1 MKIYNI
7 EEGYGSRELGFNLIL
22 DFLRYIGA
30 SYQFMFFIMAVV
42 MQILVYNIIKR
53 YNYSVWISV
62 FIYYCISPFYIATF
76 NGMRQYLAI
85 AVFIVALK
93 YIEQKKIFKYIML
106 VSSLITVLGLAFV
119 VGILYHYFQG
129 QLMGELKKEAVYISR
144 GVESTGTDYLKKLN
158 DEDSRIT
165 YVDESGKVIY
175 DNEANVESMDNHGH
189 RKEIREAEING
200 EGADERM
207 SSTLSEKTMY
217 YAVRLENGNVL
228 RVSSNQASVWM
239 LLLQLL
245 PPFAA
250 VLILML
256 LLSGVFASRL
266 SGKVVEPLNGLDLE
280 HPDEN
285 DAYDEVQP
293 LLSKIGRQSR
303 QIRLQ
308 LEAARR
314 QQKEFS
320 IITENMQEG
329 LLVIDRYTM
338 VLSVNSSVGKL
349 LKVKEIKTGES
360 VYLLN
365 RSEEFRGVVGQVL
378 EGKHENK
385 ILRLDGSEIQVIANP
400 VTREN
405 KTEGAVILLVDV
417 TEKVEREQLRREFS
431 ANVSHELK
439 TPLTSISGFAEIM
452 QDGFVKDEDVK
463 VFAGR
468 IYKEAQRLIRL
479 VGDVIRISRL
489 DEGGLPYQWEKLD
502 LYSLTH
508 DIFSTLHEAA
518 EKQEVHM
525 YMEGGSTVLDTVST
539 IMEEVLYN
547 VCDNAVKYNR
557 RGGEVFVRLKDG
569 EDAVRVNVRD
579 TGIGIPKEDQ
589 ERIFERFYRVDK
601 SHSKEIGGTGLG
613 LSIVKHGVKTLNGRL
628 WLNSE
633 PGQGT
638 EIIMEFPKHHMEEE
652 AAE

>member
-1 MKIYNI
+1 M
-7 EEGYGSRELGFNLIL
+7 S
-22 DFLRYIGA
+22 
-30 SYQFMFFIMAVV
+30 
-42 MQILVYNIIKR
+42 
-53 YNYSVWISV
+53 
-62 FIYYCISPFYIATF
+62 
-76 NGMRQYLAI
+76 
-85 AVFIVALK
+85 
-93 YIEQKKIFKYIML
+93 KKIFKYIML

-144 GVESTGTDYLKKLN
+144 GVESAGTDYLKKLN

-245 PPFAA
+245 PPFVA
-250 VLILML
+250 VLLLML

-280 HPDEN
+280 HPEEN

-338 VLSVNSSVGKL
+338 VLSVNSSVGRL

-365 RSEEFRGVVGQVL
+365 RSEEFRDVVCQVL
-378 EGKHENK
+378 DGKHEDK
-385 ILRLDGSEIQVIANP
+385 VLRLDGSEIQVIANP

-525 YMEGGSTVLDTVST
+525 YMEGGSTVLDTVPM

>member
-1 MKIYNI
+1 
-7 EEGYGSRELGFNLIL
+7 
-22 DFLRYIGA
+22 
-30 SYQFMFFIMAVV
+30 
-42 MQILVYNIIKR
+42 
-53 YNYSVWISV
+53 
-62 FIYYCISPFYIATF
+62 
-76 NGMRQYLAI
+76 
-85 AVFIVALK
+85 
-93 YIEQKKIFKYIML
+93 ML

-129 QLMGELKKEAVYISR
+129 QLMDELKKEAVYIAR
-144 GVESTGTDYLKKLN
+144 GVESAGTDYLQQLN

-245 PPFAA
+245 PPFVA

-280 HPDEN
+280 HPEEN

-365 RSEEFRGVVGQVL
+365 RSEEFRDVVCQVL
-378 EGKHENK
+378 EGKHEDK
-385 ILRLDGSEIQVIANP
+385 VLRLDGSDIQVIANP

-525 YMEGGSTVLDTVST
+525 YMEGGSTVLDTVPM

-547 VCDNAVKYNR
+547 VCDNAVKYNH
-557 RGGEVFVRLKDG
+557 RGGEVFVKLKDEG
-569 EDAVRVNVRD
+569 DAVRVNVRD

-601 SHSKEIGGTGLG
+601 SHSREIGGTGLG

-638 EIIMEFPKHHMEEE
+638 EIIMEFPKHHMEKE

>member
-1 MKIYNI
+1 M
-7 EEGYGSRELGFNLIL
+7 S
-22 DFLRYIGA
+22 
-30 SYQFMFFIMAVV
+30 
-42 MQILVYNIIKR
+42 
-53 YNYSVWISV
+53 
-62 FIYYCISPFYIATF
+62 
-76 NGMRQYLAI
+76 
-85 AVFIVALK
+85 
-93 YIEQKKIFKYIML
+93 KKIFKYIML

-129 QLMGELKKEAVYISR
+129 QLMDELKKEAVYIAR
-144 GVESTGTDYLKKLN
+144 GVESAGTDYLQQLN

-239 LLLQLL
+239 LLLQLF
-245 PPFAA
+245 PPFVA

-266 SGKVVEPLNGLDLE
+266 SGKVVEPLNRLDLE

-338 VLSVNSSVGKL
+338 VLSVNSSVGRL

-365 RSEEFRGVVGQVL
+365 RSEEFRDVVCQVL

-525 YMEGGSTVLDTVST
+525 YMEGGSTVLDTVPT

-638 EIIMEFPKHHMEEE
+638 EIIMEFPKHHMEKE

>member
-1 MKIYNI
+1 
-7 EEGYGSRELGFNLIL
+7 
-22 DFLRYIGA
+22 
-30 SYQFMFFIMAVV
+30 
-42 MQILVYNIIKR
+42 
-53 YNYSVWISV
+53 
-62 FIYYCISPFYIATF
+62 
-76 NGMRQYLAI
+76 
-85 AVFIVALK
+85 
-93 YIEQKKIFKYIML
+93 ML
-106 VSSLITVLGLAFV
+106 VSSMVTVLGLAFV
-119 VGILYHYFQG
+119 IGILYHSFQD
-129 QLMGELKKEAVYISR
+129 QMMNELKKEAVYISR
-144 GVESTGTDYLKKLN
+144 GVESAGTSYLENLDQK
-158 DEDSRIT
+158 ESRIT

-175 DNEANVESMDNHGH
+175 DNEADVENMENHSH

-200 EGADERM
+200 EGEDVRM

-217 YAVRLENGNVL
+217 YALRLDNGNVL
-228 RVSSNQASVWM
+228 RISSTQKSALALVG
-239 LLLQLL
+239 QLL
-245 PPFAA
+245 PPLLGVWF
-250 VLILML
+250 LMMIL
-256 LLSGVFASRL
+256 SAVFASRL
-266 SGKVVEPLNGLDLE
+266 SGKVVEPLNNLDLE
-280 HPDEN
+280 HPEDNVVYE
-285 DAYDEVQP
+285 EVEP
-293 LLSKIGRQSR
+293 LLSKIYRQNR
-303 QIRLQ
+303 QIHLQ

-349 LKVKEIKTGES
+349 LKVNEVRTGES

-365 RSEEFRGVVGQVL
+365 RSEEFRGVVEQVL
-378 EGKHENK
+378 EGNHEDK
-385 ILRLDGSEIQVIANP
+385 ILRLDGSDIQVIANP

-405 KTEGAVILLVDV
+405 NTEGAVILLVDV

-489 DEGGLPYQWEKLD
+489 DEGGLPYQWEELD

-525 YMEGGSTVLDTVST
+525 YMEGGSTVLDTVPT
-539 IMEEVLYN
+539 IMEEVIYN
-547 VCDNAVKYNR
+547 VCDNAIKYNHH
-557 RGGEVFVRLKDG
+557 GGEVFVGLKDG
-569 EDAVRVNVRD
+569 ADVVRVTVRD

-613 LSIVKHGVKTLNGRL
+613 LSIVKHGVSTLNGRL
-628 WLNSE
+628 WLTSE

-638 EIIMEFPKHHMEEE
+638 EIIMEFPKHHMEKE

>member
-1 MKIYNI
+1 
-7 EEGYGSRELGFNLIL
+7 
-22 DFLRYIGA
+22 
-30 SYQFMFFIMAVV
+30 
-42 MQILVYNIIKR
+42 
-53 YNYSVWISV
+53 
-62 FIYYCISPFYIATF
+62 
-76 NGMRQYLAI
+76 
-85 AVFIVALK
+85 
-93 YIEQKKIFKYIML
+93 ML

-129 QLMGELKKEAVYISR
+129 QLMDELKKEAVYISR
-144 GVESTGTDYLKKLN
+144 GVESAGVDYLQQLN

-245 PPFAA
+245 PPFVA

-280 HPDEN
+280 HPEEN

-338 VLSVNSSVGKL
+338 VLSVNSSVGRL

-365 RSEEFRGVVGQVL
+365 RSEEFRDVVCQVL

-525 YMEGGSTVLDTVST
+525 YMEGGSTVLDTVPT

-547 VCDNAVKYNR
+547 VCDNAIKYNR

-638 EIIMEFPKHHMEEE
+638 EIIMEFPKHHMEKE

>member
-1 MKIYNI
+1 
-7 EEGYGSRELGFNLIL
+7 
-22 DFLRYIGA
+22 
-30 SYQFMFFIMAVV
+30 
-42 MQILVYNIIKR
+42 
-53 YNYSVWISV
+53 
-62 FIYYCISPFYIATF
+62 
-76 NGMRQYLAI
+76 
-85 AVFIVALK
+85 
-93 YIEQKKIFKYIML
+93 ML

-129 QLMGELKKEAVYISR
+129 QLMSELKKEAVYISR
-144 GVESTGTDYLKKLN
+144 GVESAGTDYLQQLN

-245 PPFAA
+245 PPFVA

-293 LLSKIGRQSR
+293 LLSKIGRQNR

-349 LKVKEIKTGES
+349 LKVKEIKAGES

-525 YMEGGSTVLDTVST
+525 YMEGGSTVLDTVPT

-601 SHSKEIGGTGLG
+601 SHSREIGGTGLG

-638 EIIMEFPKHHMEEE
+638 EIIMEFPKHHMEKE

>member
-1 MKIYNI
+1 
-7 EEGYGSRELGFNLIL
+7 
-22 DFLRYIGA
+22 
-30 SYQFMFFIMAVV
+30 
-42 MQILVYNIIKR
+42 
-53 YNYSVWISV
+53 
-62 FIYYCISPFYIATF
+62 
-76 NGMRQYLAI
+76 
-85 AVFIVALK
+85 
-93 YIEQKKIFKYIML
+93 ML

-338 VLSVNSSVGKL
+338 VLSVNSSVGRL

-365 RSEEFRGVVGQVL
+365 RSEEFRDVVCQVL
-378 EGKHENK
+378 DGKHEDK
-385 ILRLDGSEIQVIANP
+385 VLRLDGSEIQVIANP

-525 YMEGGSTVLDTVST
+525 YMEGGSTVLDTIPM

-547 VCDNAVKYNR
+547 VCDNAVKYNH

-638 EIIMEFPKHHMEEE
+638 EIIMEFPKHHMEKE

>member
-1 MKIYNI
+1 
-7 EEGYGSRELGFNLIL
+7 
-22 DFLRYIGA
+22 
-30 SYQFMFFIMAVV
+30 
-42 MQILVYNIIKR
+42 
-53 YNYSVWISV
+53 
-62 FIYYCISPFYIATF
+62 
-76 NGMRQYLAI
+76 
-85 AVFIVALK
+85 
-93 YIEQKKIFKYIML
+93 ML

-144 GVESTGTDYLKKLN
+144 GVESAGTDYLKKLN
-158 DEDSRIT
+158 DEESRIT

-175 DNEANVESMDNHGH
+175 DNEADVESMDNHGH

-245 PPFAA
+245 PSFVA

-285 DAYDEVQP
+285 DVYDEVQP

-338 VLSVNSSVGKL
+338 VLSVNSSVGRL
-349 LKVKEIKTGES
+349 LKVKEVKTGES

-365 RSEEFRGVVGQVL
+365 RSEEFRDVVCQVL
-378 EGKHENK
+378 DGKHEDK
-385 ILRLDGSEIQVIANP
+385 VLRLDGSEIQVIANP

-525 YMEGGSTVLDTVST
+525 YMEGGSTVLDTVPM

-601 SHSKEIGGTGLG
+601 SHSREIGGTGLG

-638 EIIMEFPKHHMEEE
+638 EIIMEFPKHHMEKE

>member
-1 MKIYNI
+1 
-7 EEGYGSRELGFNLIL
+7 
-22 DFLRYIGA
+22 
-30 SYQFMFFIMAVV
+30 
-42 MQILVYNIIKR
+42 
-53 YNYSVWISV
+53 
-62 FIYYCISPFYIATF
+62 
-76 NGMRQYLAI
+76 
-85 AVFIVALK
+85 
-93 YIEQKKIFKYIML
+93 ML
-106 VSSLITVLGLAFV
+106 VSSMVTVLGLAFV
-119 VGILYHYFQG
+119 IGILSHSFQR
-129 QLMGELKKEAVYISR
+129 QLMNELKKEAVFISR
-144 GVESTGTDYLKKLN
+144 GVEAAGTDYLEQLN
-158 DEDSRIT
+158 NIDSRVT
-165 YVDESGKVIY
+165 YVDESGKVLY
-175 DNEANVESMDNHGH
+175 DNEADVESMGNHGH
-189 RKEIREAEING
+189 RKEIREAELNG
-200 EGADERM
+200 EGEDERM
-207 SSTLSEKTMY
+207 SSTLSEKTIY
-217 YAVRLENGNVL
+217 YAIRLDNGNVL
-228 RVSSNQASVWM
+228 RVSGTQDSALALVWQLVPS
-239 LLLQLL
+239 LLGVL
-245 PPFAA
+245 F
-250 VLILML
+250 LILV
-256 LLSGVFASRL
+256 LSAVFASRL
-266 SGKVVEPLNGLDLE
+266 SGRVVEPLNNLDLE
-280 HPDEN
+280 HPEEIN
-285 DAYDEVQP
+285 VYEEVEP
-293 LLSKIGRQSR
+293 LISKIYRQNR

-349 LKVKEIKTGES
+349 LKVNEIRTGES

-365 RSEEFRGVVGQVL
+365 RSEEFRGVVEQVL
-378 EGKHENK
+378 EGNHEDK
-385 ILRLDGSEIQVIANP
+385 ILRLDGSDIQVIANP
-400 VTREN
+400 VIREN

-489 DEGGLPYQWEKLD
+489 DEGGVPYQWEELD
-502 LYSLTH
+502 LYSMVH

-518 EKQEVHM
+518 RKQEVHM
-525 YMEGGSTVLDTVST
+525 YMEGGSTMLDTVPT

-547 VCDNAVKYNR
+547 VCDNAIKYNH
-557 RGGEVFVRLKDG
+557 RGGEVFVQLKDEG
-569 EDAVRVNVRD
+569 DVVRINVRD

-638 EIIMEFPKHHMEEE
+638 EIIMEFPKHHMENKE